1 MCYMDKEEIIT
12 QVANDILNTL
22 NIGQI
27 VNIAREH
34 SIKRALE
41 YYENL
46 TEEERAELEKRILAA
61 KAELEAKQK
70 EEVEIAE
77 TEVVS

>member
-1 MCYMDKEEIIT
+1 MEKEEIIT

-34 SIKRALE
+34 SVNRALE

-46 TEEERAELEKRILAA
+46 TEEERTELEKRILAA

-70 EEVEIAE
+70 EEVEVAE

>member
-1 MCYMDKEEIIT
+1 MDKEEIIT

-46 TEEERAELEKRILAA
+46 TEKERAELEKRILAA

-70 EEVEIAE
+70 EEVEVAE

>member
-1 MCYMDKEEIIT
+1 MDKDEIIT

-46 TEEERAELEKRILAA
+46 TEKERAELEKRILAA

-70 EEVEIAE
+70 EEVEVAE

>member
-1 MCYMDKEEIIT
+1 MEKDEIIA
-12 QVANDILNTL
+12 QIANDILNTL

-46 TEEERAELEKRILAA
+46 TEEEHAELERRILAA

-70 EEVEIAE
+70 EEVEVAE

>member
-1 MCYMDKEEIIT
+1 MDKEEIIT

-46 TEEERAELEKRILAA
+46 TEEERAELERRILAA

-70 EEVEIAE
+70 EEVEVAE

>member
-1 MCYMDKEEIIT
+1 MDKDEIIT

-46 TEEERAELEKRILAA
+46 TEEERAELERRILAA

-70 EEVEIAE
+70 EEVEVAE

>member
-1 MCYMDKEEIIT
+1 MEKEEIIT

-34 SIKRALE
+34 SVKRALE

-70 EEVEIAE
+70 EEVEVAE

>member
-34 SIKRALE
+34 SVKRALE

>member
-1 MCYMDKEEIIT
+1 MEKEEIIT

-70 EEVEIAE
+70 EEVEVAE

>member
-1 MCYMDKEEIIT
+1 MEKEEIIT

-34 SIKRALE
+34 SVKRALE

-46 TEEERAELEKRILAA
+46 TEEERAELERRILAA

-70 EEVEIAE
+70 EEVEVAE

>member
-1 MCYMDKEEIIT
+1 MEKDEIIA
-12 QVANDILNTL
+12 QIANDILNTL

-34 SIKRALE
+34 SVRRALE

-46 TEEERAELEKRILAA
+46 TEKERAELEKRILAA
-61 KAELEAKQK
+61 KAEIEANE
-70 EEVEIAE
+70 EEVAE

>member
-1 MCYMDKEEIIT
+1 MDKEEIIT

-70 EEVEIAE
+70 EEVEVAE

>member
-1 MCYMDKEEIIT
+1 MEKDEIIA
-12 QVANDILNTL
+12 QIANDILNTL

-34 SIKRALE
+34 SVRRALE

-46 TEEERAELEKRILAA
+46 TEKERAELEKRILAA

-70 EEVEIAE
+70 EEVEVAE